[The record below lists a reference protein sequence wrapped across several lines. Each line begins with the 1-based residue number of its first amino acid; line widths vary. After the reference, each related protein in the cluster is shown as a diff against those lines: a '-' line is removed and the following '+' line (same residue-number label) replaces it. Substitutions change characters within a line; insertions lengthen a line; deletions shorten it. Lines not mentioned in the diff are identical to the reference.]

1 MLMLAVTYVKLILT
15 ISSAPFA
22 FSDCFGNFYSD
33 ATWCNCS
40 HIVASFIPNI
50 IIII

>member
-22 FSDCFGNFYSD
+22 FSDCFGNFYS
-33 ATWCNCS
+33 WCNCS

-50 IIII
+50 IIIL